1 VLGGLIVE
9 HLNYHWLY
17 WISLIVTMIA
27 ALATWRFAP
36 ESPVRVPGRVNWL
49 AAALMT
55 AGFCCV
61 LIAISETTTWGWA
74 SARTLG
80 LLAIGALGAW
90 PGSWSRSAA
99 PAR

>member
-1 VLGGLIVE
+1 MLGGLIVE